1 MPSPVVFQIPEK
13 VFRDALSSA
22 YALIH
27 ITFTYKNTTNAASQC
42 LAVINQLPPTH
53 TQPWCTMPSDFVFVS
68 PLIISLNI
76 IAQLFPAVLEGDQ
89 LTGSQWVLDE
99 AQ

>member
-1 MPSPVVFQIPEK
+1 
-13 VFRDALSSA
+13 
-22 YALIH
+22 
-27 ITFTYKNTTNAASQC
+27 
-42 LAVINQLPPTH
+42 
-53 TQPWCTMPSDFVFVS
+53 MPSDFVFVS

-89 LTGSQWVLDE
+89 LTGSQQVLDE